1 MTRETDPAG
10 HLASRT
16 VRIGITGPI
25 GCGKSKVAGFL
36 GKLGAVVIDADRV
49 AHQVTDPGTP
59 ALAQIASVF
68 GTEVLREDGTLD
80 RHALGR
86 IVFSDPAALVALE
99 AIVHPAVRP
108 AILDEMAAAERTGAP
123 AVVVEAIKLV
133 EGGLAELCDE
143 VWLITCAPDQQLARL
158 RARLAAASGGSGD
171 PGSLAADTEARV
183 AAQAGLVARLTPTA
197 TRVLDTSGTLEEV
210 RAITEAAYHAALARA
225 HDASAGRSQG
235 DLGPGSP
242 EG

>member
-25 GCGKSKVAGFL
+25 GCGKSTVAGFL
-36 GKLGAVVIDADRV
+36 GNLGAVVIDADRV
-49 AHQVTDPGTP
+49 AHQVTDPGTR
-59 ALAQIASVF
+59 ALSQIASVF
-68 GTEVLREDGTLD
+68 GTEVLREDGSLD
-80 RHALGR
+80 RSALGR

-108 AILDEMAAAERTGAP
+108 AILDEMAAAERTRAP

-133 EGGLAELCDE
+133 EGGLAELSDE

-158 RARLAAASGGSGD
+158 RARAAASGGSGD

-197 TRVLDTSGTLEEV
+197 TRILDTSGTLEEA
-210 RAITEAAYHAALARA
+210 RAITEAAYHATLAR
-225 HDASAGRSQG
+225 HSAGATSDQG
-235 DLGPGSP
+235 PS
-242 EG
+242 